1 MKFKDAI
8 SKALSERNISRK
20 QFAKEINVSEP
31 TVGKYIRGELIPSN
45 KTLRKIEV
53 VLGFKNGSLQ
63 SVVDES
69 RKPKTSKEGKKY
81 EKEKSI
87 ESKILTAW
95 KRGDRNPYEVSRITG
110 YSMRT
115 IGRYLPIGDCE

>member
-31 TVGKYIRGELIPSN
+31 TVGKYIRGELVPSN
-45 KTLRKIEV
+45 KTLRKIEA
-53 VLGFKNGSLQ
+53 VLGLKNGSLQ
-63 SVVDES
+63 SIVDES
-69 RKPKTSKEGKKY
+69 RKPKTTKEGKQY

-87 ESKILTAW
+87 ESKILIAW
-95 KRGDRNPYEVSRITG
+95 KRGDRSPYEVSKITG

-115 IGRYLPIGDCE
+115 IGRYLPIGDCK